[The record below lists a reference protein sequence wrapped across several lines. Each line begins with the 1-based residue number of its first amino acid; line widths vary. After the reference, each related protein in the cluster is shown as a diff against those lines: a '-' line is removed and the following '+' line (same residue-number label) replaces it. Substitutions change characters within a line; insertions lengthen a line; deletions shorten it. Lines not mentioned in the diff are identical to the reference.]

1 MSTQSIVQGNNGKL
15 NKDLE
20 PAYINQGD
28 YLDAQNVRYFT
39 REGQTTGSHEN
50 VYGNEYVFE
59 VGYIYS
65 QEKVYGL
72 VEGTGSTTL
81 TFYYSNGVEIGTTGT
96 ITDYA
101 SFQTEITT
109 LFTTGALLGSDFNL
123 TFTTD
128 GTSYYVGITPNDDN
142 GNPFVGFDFSV
153 TSSGADWYIFLSKEP
168 IMNVYSGANKV
179 IGSVNID
186 DDLFILSTPNEL
198 PILSETK
205 YEVIG
210 LNNVSPGTS
219 FTIVD
224 TNNDLADE
232 GVLQLYADDPQDL
245 IEYSGQHI
253 YYKDS
258 TNPLIIYLVGYYVTT
273 APVGNI
279 YVSQAS
285 VGYGTIGVA
294 RKNENDETWNYTRLL
309 VSREFAFSTL
319 YQADVIGEKNN
330 RGVSIY
336 WTDNYNVPRAFYYYG
351 DYITDGALSSV
362 NSLNK
367 YVIGSIAKQTRLQY
381 GYAGATIDYGGQDS
395 GKLNCGSYRY
405 AVRFTTKEGVST
417 NWSLLSN
424 PFSVFYGDTPWT
436 IYGGDA
442 DTNSGKAN
450 ILNVSWTDN
459 NSYDYIQ
466 FCYVRFV
473 EDATVGTGLF
483 STEAYTF
490 GRTKL
495 ALGQTSLVYTHDG
508 YETDVAELGPI
519 SQLQNSTFV
528 IKKAKNIR
536 ALDNRLVLS
545 NVNVAGNEASLVNLF
560 NTITYSVEKKEI
572 DSIGTFSPDNTLT
585 QRLTPSSSAQ
595 YNSKIADA
603 GEYMNPENS
612 FKYVGYMM
620 NETYRFYGVAEYL
633 DGTLSDAYYLF
644 DAKICTDAD
653 AGSPA
658 KRNTSST
665 FTDYTLNTYPDPSG
679 GFYGNCT
686 LDGAKTLI
694 PYVNVTIPSVLPA
707 INGVEAKTVI
717 KKIHIFRAD
726 VKEKTILANGLGVL
740 GIEADLAYQTA
751 YDYDYN
757 IGINFTR
764 IGGFSATTTND
775 VNDATIATNTGFTG
789 WDTAQYRPKYS
800 SFPFIADLISNEHY
814 APTVVTK
821 RLYKHTPSYG
831 NSIPNRKS
839 IEFYS
844 QDHLLSN
851 ERIEYNNIDQVINYG
866 HYDNYY
872 YAGPTTGYGYNSLS
886 TFANYHGFGSFYFCG
901 VYGSVGSPYYQQLSL
916 DTTKLCGPA
925 PWIDEKQYVK
935 VDNTFNGGTYSKLH
949 VAKWTGQTN
958 GAVWIQK
965 KEKFTHNKGHVFF
978 VTSDVNLIGVSA
990 GRTVDYGTHFIS
1002 YYRSLTPDQQYGNS
1016 TIGTLIPTGA
1026 YYDLQSDATQL
1037 GALATLKEINVFGG
1051 DAYTC
1056 KSLLRYRYT
1065 DPDNKDG
1072 AGNADGGRYGV
1083 GIEFYSQS
1091 RVNPQL
1097 RYNTETQG
1105 PTQNNKVWPF
1115 DFPTPQ
1121 DSSKY
1126 QEWFAHKDTSNK
1138 VYLAETVSYNGSY
1151 SNKNLINSLAIYD
1164 PDIYYENKQPATI
1177 YYSEPKLQE
1186 SLIDSYSYIKPTNR
1200 KDLDISF
1207 GDINHHEIYNGQLIT
1222 FQERS
1227 VNRQFFNSTTMLS
1240 NPDAQIVLGD
1250 GGQVLSRRGETL
1262 STYGLRN
1269 KWSVVKGRSRGGND
1283 VLYWFDA
1290 TTRKIMRFGYDGVV
1304 PISVRGNIDAFIWNN
1319 TGFVQMYDTPAHG
1332 EGVCGVWNEKYNE
1345 ALFTFRA
1352 KKAGVQVYNPDL
1364 VYSEGAVVSY
1374 LPDSNVDFHETGE
1387 FYIRNAEL
1395 AVGLSTGWD
1404 VIPHDNNEYYNEF
1417 TIVFSEDKNGF
1428 TTFYSPKPKI
1438 YMTFKDGYLTPYPVS
1453 EYGQYIY
1460 ENDRGQQCVW
1470 YDGELVKDA
1479 YIEGVI
1485 NYNPELIKTAEAI
1498 SIDSNTTPYRVD
1510 VRSAQHSTYM
1520 LSANNDFASIEG
1532 MYRSPV
1538 KNDFNPD
1545 GDNSRVYGRWF
1556 GVKYTMH
1563 TTIPSY
1569 RQAIRSFVL
1578 KIRARNRMYN
1588 K

>member
-15 NKDLE
+15 NLDME

-28 YLDAQNVRYFT
+28 YLDAKNVRYFT

-50 VYGNEYVFE
+50 VYGNEWVFDIE
-59 VGYIYS
+59 SINARN
-65 QEKVYGL
+65 KVYFIEYGDI
-72 VEGTGSTTL
+72 TGDTDL
-81 TFYYSNGVEIGTTGT
+81 TFYYSNGVVIGT
-96 ITDYA
+96 ITAISDPVSFEAGVNSLFSSSDY
-101 SFQTEITT
+101 
-109 LFTTGALLGSDFNL
+109 LL
-123 TFTTD
+123 
-128 GTSYYVGITPNDDN
+128 I
-142 GNPFVGFDFSV
+142 FS
-153 TSSGADWYIFLSKEP
+153 SSGAGFGVEIIPYDPAGSPYQFTGFDYSITSSNADWVVSVTQDP
-168 IMNVYSGANKV
+168 VMTVHSGANKV

-186 DDLFILSTPNEL
+186 DDLFILSTPNEFE
-198 PILSETK
+198 ILSDTK
-205 YEVIG
+205 YLATG
-210 LNNVSPGTS
+210 LNNISPGTTFS
-219 FTIVD
+219 ID
-224 TNNDLADE
+224 KNNTLASE
-232 GVLQLYADDPQDL
+232 GVLQLYSDNPND
-245 IEYSGQHI
+245 ITEYSGQHV
-253 YYKDS
+253 YSKNTS
-258 TNPLIIYLVGYYVTT
+258 NPSYDVICLVGYYVVN
-273 APVGNI
+273 APVGDVYI
-279 YVSQAS
+279 SQAS

-294 RKNENDETWNYTRLL
+294 RKNENDETWAYTRLL

-336 WTDNYNVPRAFYYYG
+336 WTDNFNVPRSFYYYG
-351 DYITDGALSSV
+351 DYTTDGALNNV

-381 GYAGATIDYGGQDS
+381 GYAGATIDYGGQDN
-395 GKLNCGSYRY
+395 GKLNCGNYRY

-424 PFSVFYGDTPWT
+424 PFSTFYGDTPWT

-442 DTNSGKAN
+442 DTNSGKSN
-450 ILNVSWTDN
+450 IINVSWSDN

-495 ALGQTSLVYTHDG
+495 ALGQTSIVYTHDG

-536 ALDNRLVLS
+536 ALDNRLILS
-545 NVNVAGNEASLVNLF
+545 NVNVAGNEASLVNF
-560 NTITYSVEKKEI
+560 FDTITYSIEKKSI

-585 QRLTPSSSAQ
+585 QRHDPTTVYQ
-595 YNSKIADA
+595 YNSKIVDT
-603 GEYMNPENS
+603 GEYMDPENS

-620 NETYRFYGVAEYL
+620 NETYRFYGVVEYL

-653 AGSPA
+653 APA
-658 KRNTSST
+658 DPLNKRNGSST
-665 FTDYTLNTYPDPSG
+665 FTDYTLNTNTSAGD
-679 GFYGNCT
+679 GFYGNCL
-686 LDGAKTLI
+686 LDEAETLI

-707 INGVEAKTVI
+707 INGVDAKKVI
-717 KKIHIFRAD
+717 NKIHIFRAD

-740 GIEADLAYQTA
+740 GLRLDLTPTNNFARHYVNNPNTSGTSFI
-751 YDYDYN
+751 N
-757 IGINFTR
+757 IYGSLSSDNPYVTSR
-764 IGGFSATTTND
+764 YT
-775 VNDATIATNTGFTG
+775 
-789 WDTAQYRPKYS
+789 
-800 SFPFIADLISNEHY
+800 SFPFIGDVVSGETFDNDVINNDLYND
-814 APTVVTK
+814 
-821 RLYKHTPSYG
+821 LF
-831 NSIPNRKS
+831 IPANPPYTTEVYRRS

-851 ERIEYNNIDQVINYG
+851 ERIQYSNIDEVINYG
-866 HYDNYY
+866 HYDNYFY
-872 YAGPTTGYGYNSLS
+872 NSLTTTPPRGYNSS
-886 TFANYHGFGSFYFCG
+886 SSYTNKHSFASFYFCG
-901 VYGSVGSPYYQQLSL
+901 NYGDTVYETTAL
-916 DTTKLCGPA
+916 DTTVLCGPT
-925 PWIDEKQYVK
+925 PWLDEKEHVK
-935 VDNTFNGGTYSKLH
+935 VDTSAYGTYSKWWQ
-949 VAKWTGQTN
+949 VRW
-958 GAVWIQK
+958 GALNPYDDYM
-965 KEKFTHNKGHVFF
+965 THNKGHVFF
-978 VTSDVNLIGVSA
+978 TDSDINPIGISA
-990 GRTVDYGTHFIS
+990 GRTCDYATHLIS
-1002 YYRSLTPDQQYGNS
+1002 YSRPLTPDQQYGNS
-1016 TIGTLIPTGA
+1016 NIGTLIPTGA
-1026 YYDLQSDATQL
+1026 YYDLQSDTTQL
-1037 GALATLKEINVFGG
+1037 GTLATLNEVNVFGG
-1051 DAYTC
+1051 DTYTC

-1065 DPDNKDG
+1065 DPNNKN
-1072 AGNADGGRYGV
+1072 GNGDSDGGRYGV

-1097 RYNTETQG
+1097 RYNTEPQG
-1105 PTQNNKVWPF
+1105 QTQNNRVWPF

-1121 DSSKY
+1121 DKN
-1126 QEWFAHKDTSNK
+1126 QFQAWFAHTDTSNK
-1138 VYLAETVSYNGSY
+1138 VYLPETVSYNGSF
-1151 SNKNLINSLAIYD
+1151 SDKNTINSLAIYD
-1164 PDIYYENKQPATI
+1164 SNIYYENKQPATV

-1186 SLIDSYSYIKPTNR
+1186 SLIDSYSYIKPSNR

-1227 VNRQFFNSTTMLS
+1227 MNRQFFNSTTMIS
-1240 NPDAQIVLGD
+1240 NPDSQIVLGD

-1269 KWSVVKGRSRGGND
+1269 KWSVIKGRSKGGND
-1283 VLYWFDA
+1283 VLYWYDA
-1290 TTRKIMRFGYDGVV
+1290 TTRKIMRFAYDGVV
-1304 PISVRGNIDAFIWNN
+1304 PISVRSNIDSFIWNN
-1319 TGFVQMYDTPAHG
+1319 TGFIQMYDTPAHG

-1352 KKAGVQVYNPDL
+1352 KKIVDTWNPDNT
-1364 VYSEGAVVSY
+1364 YDEGDVVFYTGSGY
-1374 LPDSNVDFHETGE
+1374 DEFHETGE
-1387 FYIRNAEL
+1387 FFISNVDSNTFEPDFNIEEW
-1395 AVGLSTGWD
+1395 T

-1438 YMTFKDGYLTPYPVS
+1438 YMPFKDGYLTPIPLS
-1453 EYGQYIY
+1453 DYGQYIY
-1460 ENDRGQQCVW
+1460 ENDRGSQCVW
-1470 YDGELVKDA
+1470 YDDLQENA
-1479 YIEGVI
+1479 FIEGVI

-1498 SIDSNTTPYRVD
+1498 SIDANTTPVRVD

-1520 LSANNDFASIEG
+1520 LSANNDFASVEG
-1532 MYRSPV
+1532 MYRTPV
-1538 KNDFNPD
+1538 KNNATPD
-1545 GDNSRVYGRWF
+1545 GDTTRVYGRWF
-1556 GVKYTMH
+1556 GVKYTM
-1563 TTIPSY
+1563 TPGT

>member
-50 VYGNEYVFE
+50 VYGNEYVFDIE
-59 VGYIYS
+59 SISS

-109 LFTTGALLGSDFNL
+109 LFTTGALSGSDFNL

-128 GTSYYVGITPNDDN
+128 GTSYYVGITPNDDS

-153 TSSGADWYIFLSKEP
+153 TSSGLDWYIFLSVEP
-168 IMNVYSGANKV
+168 IMAIHSGPNKV
-179 IGSVNID
+179 IGSTNID
-186 DDLFILSTPNEL
+186 DDLFILSTPNEF

-205 YEVIG
+205 YEVTFASIS
-210 LNNVSPGTS
+210 SPGIS

-232 GVLQLYADDPQDL
+232 GVLQLYADNPQDL

-258 TNPLIIYLVGYYVTT
+258 TNPLIIYLVGYYPFNFP
-273 APVGNI
+273 AGNV

-336 WTDNYNVPRAFYYYG
+336 WTDNFNVPRAFYYYG

-495 ALGQTSLVYTHDG
+495 ALGQTSIVYTHDG
-508 YETDVAELGPI
+508 YETDIAELGPI

-585 QRLTPSSSAQ
+585 QRHDATTIYQ
-595 YNSKIADA
+595 YNAKIADV
-603 GEYMNPENS
+603 GEYMDPENS

-644 DAKICTDAD
+644 DTKICTDAD
-653 AGSPA
+653 FTTGGGSDP

-707 INGVEAKTVI
+707 VNGVEAKTVI

-740 GIEADLAYQTA
+740 GLKLNISPTDNLAKHYFVSGGLSGTTFIQAYGSQTFNNP
-751 YDYDYN
+751 Y
-757 IGINFTR
+757 
-764 IGGFSATTTND
+764 TTSRYT
-775 VNDATIATNTGFTG
+775 
-789 WDTAQYRPKYS
+789 
-800 SFPFIADLISNEHY
+800 SFPFIADVISGETFDTSVISNN
-814 APTVVTK
+814 
-821 RLYKHTPSYG
+821 LYNNITFTDGGSYTTEVY
-831 NSIPNRKS
+831 RRS

-851 ERIEYNNIDQVINYG
+851 ERIEYNNIDQIINYG
-866 HYDNYY
+866 HYDNYFYNALTTTPPRGY
-872 YAGPTTGYGYNSLS
+872 YSSSNPGYPN
-886 TFANYHGFGSFYFCG
+886 THGFGSFYFCG
-901 VYGSVGSPYYQQLSL
+901 NYGDTVYETTNL
-916 DTTKLCGPA
+916 DTSVLCGPT
-925 PWIDEKQYVK
+925 PWLDEKEHVK
-935 VDNTFNGGTYSKLH
+935 VDTSSYGNYSKWWWVNWGSTTLQP
-949 VAKWTGQTN
+949 GFS
-958 GAVWIQK
+958 QK
-965 KEKFTHNKGHVFF
+965 NTHNKGHVFF
-978 VTSDVNLIGVSA
+978 TDTNINSIGRSL
-990 GRTVDYGTHFIS
+990 GRTVDYATHLIS
-1002 YYRSLTPDQQYGNS
+1002 YYRPLTPDQQYGNS
-1016 TIGTLIPTGA
+1016 TIGILIPTGA
-1026 YYDLQSDATQL
+1026 YYDLQSDTTQL
-1037 GALATLKEINVFGG
+1037 GILATLNEINVFGG
-1051 DAYTC
+1051 DTYTC

-1065 DPDNKDG
+1065 DPDNKDS

-1097 RYNTETQG
+1097 RYNNEPQG
-1105 PTQNNKVWPF
+1105 QTQNNKVWPF

-1121 DSSKY
+1121 DTNKY
-1126 QEWFAHKDTSNK
+1126 QDWFAHRDTSNK
-1138 VYLAETVSYNGSY
+1138 VYLPETVSYNGSY

-1227 VNRQFFNSTTMLS
+1227 VNRQYFNSTTMLS

-1269 KWSVVKGRSRGGND
+1269 KWSVVKGRSKGGND

-1290 TTRKIMRFGYDGVV
+1290 TTRKILRFGYDGVV
-1304 PISVRGNIDAFIWNN
+1304 PISVRSNIDAFIWNN

-1352 KKAGVQVYNPDL
+1352 KKSGIQVYDPDL

-1374 LPDSNVDFHETGE
+1374 LPDPEVDFHQTGE
-1387 FYIRNAEL
+1387 FYIRNAVL
-1395 AVGLSTGWD
+1395 AVGLTTGWD
-1404 VIPHDNNEYYNEF
+1404 VVPHNNNEYYNEF

-1438 YMTFKDGYLTPYPVS
+1438 YMTFKDGYLTPVPIS

-1460 ENDRGQQCVW
+1460 ENDRGTQCIW
-1470 YDGELVKDA
+1470 YDGLELNRLEEDA

-1498 SIDSNTTPYRVD
+1498 SIDSSAYPYRVD

-1520 LSANNDFASIEG
+1520 LGANNDFASIEG
-1532 MYRSPV
+1532 MYRTPV
-1538 KNDFNPD
+1538 KNDSNPD

-1556 GVKYTMH
+1556 GVKYTMQ
-1563 TTIPSY
+1563 PGN
-1569 RQAIRSFVL
+1569 RDAIRSFVL